1 MSLFQPSLFE
11 QSTQVKI
18 TLREDHELVTL
29 SKLVNWTALIALA
42 ATIRDAKVKKASGRE
57 PQYRA
62 LLGALAL
69 MAIRKMTYREAE
81 DLITH
86 YAPARY
92 LCDLMDSDKTLDH
105 VTIFEFA
112 VMLGAD
118 GVEKAN
124 QVILGIAKQ
133 HGLVDPT
140 ELMSDTTAQEAMIP
154 YPNEVGLMAR
164 FMHLVQKTVGRLGG
178 KFSGIKGTVKEAVAK
193 VKGLVRNSH
202 LFAKGKEQK
211 AKVGKKL
218 YHTVKKVHTE
228 IADLIASGYKLSSK
242 AGKELTEVTKVMGQL
257 MPQILPF
264 LKTGFVAKGKI
275 IHLQMSDLY
284 SIVRGKAGKK
294 VEFGLKWGIN
304 RLGGGFL
311 QGFLIGDGNHA
322 SDQKFCIEALE
333 RHQERFVQAPKVFGF
348 DRGGYSEANIKLAQ
362 KIGVRDIGI
371 APLGKASW
379 QINEKKQD
387 YVKRERAQVEGCI
400 GTIKA
405 AIYGFNKP
413 NARST
418 SAMANCGQRAI
429 LGFNMRKLVREW
441 GSMKA
446 AAAGG

>member
-164 FMHLVQKTVGRLGG
+164 FMHLVQKTV
-178 KFSGIKGTVKEAVAK
+178 V
-193 VKGLVRNSH
+193 N
-202 LFAKGKEQK
+202 
-211 AKVGKKL
+211 
-218 YHTVKKVHTE
+218 
-228 IADLIASGYKLSSK
+228 ASDSK
-242 AGKELTEVTKVMGQL
+242 
-257 MPQILPF
+257 
-264 LKTGFVAKGKI
+264 
-275 IHLQMSDLY
+275 SDL
-284 SIVRGKAGKK
+284 GATPT
-294 VEFGLKWGIN
+294 W
-304 RLGGGFL
+304 
-311 QGFLIGDGNHA
+311 
-322 SDQKFCIEALE
+322 
-333 RHQERFVQAPKVFGF
+333 VQIPPFPF
-348 DRGGYSEANIKLAQ
+348 IH
-362 KIGVRDIGI
+362 
-371 APLGKASW
+371 
-379 QINEKKQD
+379 
-387 YVKRERAQVEGCI
+387 
-400 GTIKA
+400 
-405 AIYGFNKP
+405 
-413 NARST
+413 
-418 SAMANCGQRAI
+418 
-429 LGFNMRKLVREW
+429 
-441 GSMKA
+441 
-446 AAAGG
+446 